1 MEKITKF
8 VSESVGEL
16 KKVEFPKIDIV
27 RVTTLSVIAMVFIVS
42 AIIGVIDF
50 VFSRIF
56 KLIF

>member
-1 MEKITKF
+1 MEKINKF
-8 VSESVGEL
+8 VSESVSEL

-27 RVTTLSVIAMVFIVS
+27 RATTLSVIAMVFIVS
-42 AIIGVIDF
+42 GIIGVIDF

>member
-1 MEKITKF
+1 MEKINKF
-8 VSESVGEL
+8 VSESVSEL

-27 RVTTLSVIAMVFIVS
+27 RATTISVIAMVFIVS
-42 AIIGVIDF
+42 GIIGVIDF

>member
-8 VSESVGEL
+8 VSESVSEL

>member
-27 RVTTLSVIAMVFIVS
+27 RATTLSVIAMVFIVS